1 MIPDCSRDDA
11 AARSEAADP
20 WLSVV
25 MPVRDERGALPAL
38 LDELRKALAQ
48 LGAGVELVFVDDGS
62 EDGSREWLEAQART
76 DARVRVVA
84 LGARRGQASA
94 LDAGF
99 RSVRGAVVATLDADG
114 QNDPADLP
122 RLLALLA
129 ARDDV
134 DAVCGVRVERHDGAG
149 RRLASRI
156 ANALRNRLTDE
167 CVTDVGC
174 SLRVVRAPFVRALHL
189 ERGLHRFLPTLLRLE
204 GARIVE
210 VPVSHRPREA
220 GRSKYGVLDRLP
232 EALRDLWTVRR
243 RVRRARRLKRAR

>member
-1 MIPDCSRDDA
+1 MIPTSLDDDDA
-11 AARSEAADP
+11 RP

-25 MPVRDERGALPAL
+25 MPVRDERAALPPL

-48 LGAGVELVFVDDGS
+48 IESGVEIVFVDDGS
-62 EDGSREWLEAQART
+62 VDGSREWLEAQARHDT
-76 DARVRVVA
+76 RVRLVA

-129 ARDDV
+129 GRDDV
-134 DAVCGVRVERHDGAG
+134 DAVCGVRVDRHDTLG
-149 RRLASRI
+149 RRLASRV
-156 ANALRNRLTDE
+156 ANGVRNRLTGDR
-167 CVTDVGC
+167 VSDVGC
-174 SLRVVRAPFVRALHL
+174 SLRVMRAPFAKALRL

-210 VPVSHRPREA
+210 VPVSHRPRET

-232 EALRDLWTVRR
+232 EAVRDLWTVRR
-243 RVRRARRLKRAR
+243 RVRRSGRRLS